1 VTTSEEGERYTRRDI
16 HDLVGGEIQT
26 YLPARDGVVTCA
38 CLTLSRNP
46 DAPNTI
52 LVGQSPRVL
61 ERARQLCR
69 QGSTIPVFLKR
80 ATSSWEYVGDYG
92 VERCSRESGDLE
104 KYGRLSGRDDLAI
117 VVFLKKR

>member
-1 VTTSEEGERYTRRDI
+1 MQEGRSYTRREI
-16 HDLVGGEIQT
+16 HELLGGEIQT

-38 CLTLSRNP
+38 CLTLRRNP

-69 QGSTIPVFLKR
+69 QCSTIPVFLKR

-92 VERCSRESGDLE
+92 VERCSQESSDLAV
-104 KYGRLSGRDDLAI
+104 YGRLSGRDDLAM